1 MMLRKEE
8 LNSLISF
15 QQLQA
20 AKRAEIASATKQKN
34 QKTTE
39 LSDLLYKVAKAKED
53 VEETSETL
61 AADQAFLAQTQK
73 GCKIEDEAYASRSKV
88 RGEEIKALG
97 ETLEILTGDEARS
110 LFDKTINS
118 FIQVQTVSSAHQ
130 EKAKNAA
137 MQRILATAKKEQNW
151 ALASLAVRVRLDT
164 FGKVKAAMD
173 KMLAELNAQQK
184 AEYEKGEACK
194 KDLDATEDKITV
206 ATNTK
211 EDLDQ
216 KHTGLT
222 NTLEVLASEID
233 ALNKEVGDMQV
244 SLKTAGEQRKANNQL
259 FQQSMSDQRATI
271 TILNMAAARLKKF
284 YAPGFVQIK
293 LHAAPPPPKPAAFKA
308 QSGGVMQLLATIK
321 LH

>member
-8 LNSLISF
+8 LNSLIAF

-20 AKRAEIASATKQKN
+20 AKRAEIAAATKQKD

-39 LSDLLYKVAKAKED
+39 LSDLLYKVAKAKDD
-53 VEETSETL
+53 VEETTETL
-61 AADQAFLAQTQK
+61 AADEAFLAQTQK
-73 GCKIEDEAYASRSKV
+73 GCQVEDEAYASRSKV
-88 RGEEIKALG
+88 RGEEITALG
-97 ETLEILTGDEARS
+97 ETLDILTGDEARS
-110 LFDKTINS
+110 LFDQTINS
-118 FIQVQTVSSAHQ
+118 FVQVRAVSSAHQ

-137 MQRILATAKKEQNW
+137 MQRILSTAKKSKNW

-222 NTLEVLASEID
+222 NTLEQLASDI
-233 ALNKEVGDMQV
+233 ATLNTEVGDMEV
-244 SLKTAGEQRKANNQL
+244 SL
-259 FQQSMSDQRATI
+259 M
-271 TILNMAAARLKKF
+271 
-284 YAPGFVQIK
+284 
-293 LHAAPPPPKPAAFKA
+293 H
-308 QSGGVMQLLATIK
+308 
-321 LH
+321 